1 MTVIGDLENE
11 EVRSG
16 AIKDPTGIPASPFG
30 SVRIPKAGGA
40 KLLDQTPTNRRDKG
54 SLRQTRVGSN
64 QRDKGIEDCN
74 LRGEALLPKQCD
86 ILRQRSG

>member
-30 SVRIPKAGGA
+30 SVRIQVFNYSLSEFDRGS
-40 KLLDQTPTNRRDKG
+40 KLPHPDLRRARWK
-54 SLRQTRVGSN
+54 
-64 QRDKGIEDCN
+64 K
-74 LRGEALLPKQCD
+74 
-86 ILRQRSG
+86 